1 LSLQTTMKTYTV
13 KEKAKVIYNTVVDV
27 FDWNKTSDCVTPLD
41 LVRKQFE
48 GVSSQGKICI
58 PGAGIG
64 TYVLVALEKGF
75 LPENITAVEIDPM
88 YYELGSG
95 MFSRLGVNYVHT
107 DFLTW
112 EPNMKFDVVIGN
124 PPYQETSGSGRK
136 DQASNLWT
144 KFWIKSLELCG
155 DDGYVSLITPTSW
168 LSPSANLKG
177 CYKYQG
183 HSRLWDVFNSYTSVA
198 QVTDVGT
205 FFKGVGSSFGVVGVN
220 KNGNKGLSFVEG
232 YDTSLGFLP
241 KSNTQE
247 VINKLGGSTTLGS
260 EFKVSQTPGSG
271 WRVSVPLTRKVTE
284 NSIEILQ
291 GEELPSSGSLKPG
304 LYLYVYVSSEAEATS
319 VKGTLIPCVDLLN
332 TYCRWSGFMNIKIF
346 TMISHSK

>member
-1 LSLQTTMKTYTV
+1 MGQEHFDSLIWRVHDYHPEIIKRVVYSIPDLIVQNPESTY
-13 KEKAKVIYNTVVDV
+13 A
-27 FDWNKTSDCVTPLD
+27 D
-41 LVRKQFE
+41 LAMGGGQFLQ
-48 GVSSQGKICI
+48 GVLNRCI
-58 PGAGIG
+58 
-64 TYVLVALEKGF
+64 
-75 LPENITAVEIDPM
+75 
-88 YYELGSG
+88 ELGQ
-95 MFSRLGVNYVHT
+95 SREQILPRLYGFERSKVYLNYARWRNNLQGVNLAILDPERDLDSVS
-107 DFLTW
+107 
-112 EPNMKFDVVIGN
+112 MKFDVVIGN

-183 HSRLWDVFNSYTSVA
+183 HSRLWDVFDSYTSVA

-247 VINKLGGSTTLGS
+247 VINKLGGPTTLGS

-271 WRVSVPLTRKVTE
+271 WRVSVPLTRKVAE

-319 VKGTLIPCVDLLN
+319 VKGTLIPCMDLLN

-346 TMISHSK
+346 TMISHNKQ

>member
-1 LSLQTTMKTYTV
+1 MGQEHFDSLIWRVHDYHPEIIKRVVYSIPDLIIKNPESTY
-13 KEKAKVIYNTVVDV
+13 A
-27 FDWNKTSDCVTPLD
+27 D
-41 LVRKQFE
+41 LAMGGGQFLQ
-48 GVSSQGKICI
+48 GVLNRCI
-58 PGAGIG
+58 
-64 TYVLVALEKGF
+64 
-75 LPENITAVEIDPM
+75 
-88 YYELGSG
+88 ELGQ
-95 MFSRLGVNYVHT
+95 SREQILPRLYGFERSKVYLNYARWRNNLQGVNLAILDPERDLDSVS
-107 DFLTW
+107 
-112 EPNMKFDVVIGN
+112 MKFDVVIGN

-183 HSRLWDVFNSYTSVA
+183 HSRLWDVFDSYTSVA

-220 KNGNKGLSFVEG
+220 KKGSKGLSFVEG

-346 TMISHSK
+346 TMISHIK